1 MRRGSRD
8 YKEGRRKRSW
18 SKIVFRCEVVSGP
31 AERHEAAEVDMFQGQ
46 TTEVNS
52 HQ

>member
-1 MRRGSRD
+1 MVFSR
-8 YKEGRRKRSW
+8 K
-18 SKIVFRCEVVSGP
+18 VVSGP